1 LVVSRVGSVGL
12 VDLASRLSP
21 RDQAII
27 DAVARLRLLSTR
39 QLERLLFAEITHP
52 GTRARLARR
61 VLARLVA
68 LGILGRLERR
78 VGGVRAGAAGHVYFT
93 AAAGQRLLAFWR
105 GEGLRRTRNP
115 YEPSSAFVRHTLAV
129 AELYV
134 QLIEADRE
142 GAAGLLEFQGEP
154 GCWCPF
160 IGHAG
165 APLVLKPDARVRLAV
180 AAGEE
185 EHAFLEVDCGTEGRT
200 ALTRKCRAYVAYWR
214 SGAERDVFP
223 RVVWVTTNE
232 QRVNLLGEVC
242 ASMPAETWK
251 LFLVSTPARV
261 LTVLTG
267 NLPVAGG
274 VL

>member
-1 LVVSRVGSVGL
+1 MSRVGSVGL
-12 VDLASRLSP
+12 VDLASRLSM

-27 DAVARLRLLSTR
+27 DAVAGLRLLSAR

-61 VLARLVA
+61 VLARLVT
-68 LGILGRLERR
+68 LGVLGRLERR

-105 GEGLRRTRNP
+105 GEGLKRTRNP
-115 YEPSSAFVRHTLAV
+115 YEPTSAFVRHTLAV

-142 GAAGLLEFQGEP
+142 RQLGLLDFQSEP

-160 IGHAG
+160 IGPAG
-165 APLVLKPDARVRLAV
+165 AQLILKPDARVRLAV
-180 AAGEE
+180 GEGEE
-185 EHAFLEVDCGTEGRT
+185 EHAFIEVDCGTEGRT
-200 ALTRKCRAYVAYWR
+200 ALTRKCRAYVAYWH
-214 SGAERDVFP
+214 SGAEREVFP
-223 RVVWVTTNE
+223 RVVWVTTNQ
-232 QRVNLLGEVC
+232 QRLNLLGEVC
-242 ASMPAETWK
+242 ASMPAEAWK
-251 LFLVSTPARV
+251 LFLVSTPDRVLSV
-261 LTVLTG
+261 LTVEM
-267 NLPVAGG
+267 PVSGG

>member
-1 LVVSRVGSVGL
+1 MSRVGSVGL
-12 VDLASRLSP
+12 VDLASRLSM

-27 DAVARLRLLSTR
+27 EAVARLRLLSAR
-39 QLERLLFAEITHP
+39 QLERLLFAEIAHS

-105 GEGLRRTRNP
+105 GEGLKRTRNP

-134 QLIEADRE
+134 RLIEADRE
-142 GAAGLLEFQGEP
+142 RRLGLLEFQCEP

-160 IGHAG
+160 VGPG
-165 APLVLKPDARVRLAV
+165 AQLVLKPDARVRLAIG
-180 AAGEE
+180 AGEE
-185 EHAFLEVDCGTEGRT
+185 EHAFLEVDCGTEGRS
-200 ALTRKCRAYVAYWR
+200 ALTRKCRAYIAYWR
-214 SGAERDVFP
+214 SGTEREVFP

-232 QRVNLLGEVC
+232 QRVKLLGEVC
-242 ASMPAETWK
+242 AAMPAEAWK
-251 LFLVSTPARV
+251 LFMVSTPERV
-261 LTVLTG
+261 LSVLTG